1 MEKCEPIHVSVPA
14 KRPRDIS
21 TDPVTLLGQRLK
33 EIATITRATTA
44 LVDTDIYSWGY
55 GFQGSC
61 GHNNTVSCEFPVPIA
76 AFRRNRIQHCS
87 AGRNLSL
94 FLDDLGQVFQSGQM
108 SDWAT
113 AAQWKPERVD
123 GLPRILTTA
132 AGAKAAYAISG
143 CAYSLAAND
152 KGFVAPRRI
161 APFHVQRKGSSNEP
175 ESNAEGGVLYS
186 WGCGDF
192 GQLGHGDDENV
203 KVTVPCHCN
212 PERKY

>member
-1 MEKCEPIHVSVPA
+1 
-14 KRPRDIS
+14 
-21 TDPVTLLGQRLK
+21 
-33 EIATITRATTA
+33 
-44 LVDTDIYSWGY
+44 
-55 GFQGSC
+55 
-61 GHNNTVSCEFPVPIA
+61 
-76 AFRRNRIQHCS
+76 
-87 AGRNLSL
+87 
-94 FLDDLGQVFQSGQM
+94 M